1 MGSAKKAMNPELREV
16 LENEWYLV
24 RYSGETPEIALHSA
38 IYFLTR
44 AKDGPRLDLSS
55 EQRRW
60 LLAAAE
66 VRYSEIILR
75 DLFHDNSKSSAY
87 RGPLRSIVNYNR
99 YLTFCSRQELD
110 ATSIRQRTAAALRAF
125 LDREVAEV
133 GPGRPSLIN
142 CSYRQLTEFAA
153 ALEIEAEEL
162 PVAIATLCVTSK

>member
-1 MGSAKKAMNPELREV
+1 MNPELREV

-44 AKDGPRLDLSS
+44 AKDGPRLELSS

-60 LLAAAE
+60 LQAAAQE
-66 VRYSEIILR
+66 RFAEIILR
-75 DLFHDNSKSSAY
+75 DLLHENSTTSAY

-99 YLTFCSRQELD
+99 FLVFCSRQELD
-110 ATSIRQRTAAALRAF
+110 ATTIRLRTAKALRAF

-133 GPGRPSLIN
+133 GPQRPSLIN
-142 CSYRQLTEFAA
+142 CSYRQLTDFAVILRIDAETLPTALA
-153 ALEIEAEEL
+153 ALCTTTE
-162 PVAIATLCVTSK
+162 

>member
-1 MGSAKKAMNPELREV
+1 MNPELREV

-44 AKDGPRLDLSS
+44 AKDGPHLELSD

-60 LLAAAE
+60 LEAAAE
-66 VRYSEIILR
+66 ERFSEIILR
-75 DLFHDNSKSSAY
+75 DLLHDNSKTSAY

-99 YLTFCSRQELD
+99 FLVFCSRQELD
-110 ATSIRQRTAAALRAF
+110 ATSIRLKTATALRAF

-133 GPGRPSLIN
+133 GPQRPSLIN
-142 CSYRQLTEFAA
+142 CSYRQMTDFAA
-153 ALEIEAEEL
+153 TLEIDAETL
-162 PVAIATLCVTSK
+162 PATLATLCNATE